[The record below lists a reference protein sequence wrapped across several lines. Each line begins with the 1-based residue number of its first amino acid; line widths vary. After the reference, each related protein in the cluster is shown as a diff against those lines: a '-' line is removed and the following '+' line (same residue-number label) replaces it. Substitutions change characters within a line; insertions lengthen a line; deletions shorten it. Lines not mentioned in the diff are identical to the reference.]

1 MSLRDRSNPT
11 VAYSRPAATFIILH
25 FPCVLFSEGGLGCI
39 ASQAVMKYAI
49 TIRKNKTGLE
59 FILNR
64 IVVPRTRLEL
74 TRANAH
80 HPLKVACL
88 PIPPPGPRFPPQ
100 RVFRC
105 ANIVTILFFPKYT
118 AKKLPV
124 TKLTR
129 QFDVVFEACGGPGS
143 VRHGCFGKRFIRRS
157 PSLRRGRKRLR
168 CGRLRKA
175 RSGCRARC
183 CGRKP
188 DRKRC
193 RSWSR
198 ATCGR
203 NSRRSTRPGR

>member
-59 FILNR
+59 IILNR
-64 IVVPRTRLEL
+64 FVVPRTRLEL

-80 HPLKVACL
+80 HPPQSGVSTNSTTWAS
-88 PIPPPGPRFPPQ
+88 IPAAAGFQ
-100 RVFRC
+100 VCKYSDYF
-105 ANIVTILFFPKYT
+105 VFPKIYG
-118 AKKLPV
+118 KNCRV

-188 DRKRC
+188 GRRRC

-203 NSRRSTRPGR
+203 NSRRSARPGR

>member
-59 FILNR
+59 IILNR
-64 IVVPRTRLEL
+64 FVVPRTRLEL

-118 AKKLPV
+118 AKKLPG
-124 TKLTR
+124 
-129 QFDVVFEACGGPGS
+129 QFRDPAIRHCFRS
-143 VRHGCFGKRFIRRS
+143 VRRS
-157 PSLRRGRKRLR
+157 RQRAARL
-168 CGRLRKA
+168 LRKA
-175 RSGCRARC
+175 VYSA
-183 CGRKP
+183 KSISS
-188 DRKRC
+188 KR
-193 RSWSR
+193 
-198 ATCGR
+198 
-203 NSRRSTRPGR
+203 

>member
-59 FILNR
+59 IILNR
-64 IVVPRTRLEL
+64 FVVPRMRLEL

-118 AKKLPV
+118 AKKLPGHE
-124 TKLTR
+124 TDPAIR
-129 QFDVVFEACGGPGS
+129 RCFRS
-143 VRHGCFGKRFIRRS
+143 VRRS
-157 PSLRRGRKRLR
+157 RQRAARL
-168 CGRLRKA
+168 LRKTVYSA
-175 RSGCRARC
+175 KSISS
-183 CGRKP
+183 
-188 DRKRC
+188 KR
-193 RSWSR
+193 
-198 ATCGR
+198 
-203 NSRRSTRPGR
+203 

>member
-59 FILNR
+59 IILNR
-64 IVVPRTRLEL
+64 FVVPRTRLEL

-118 AKKLPV
+118 AKKLPG
-124 TKLTR
+124 
-129 QFDVVFEACGGPGS
+129 QFRDPAIRRRFRS
-143 VRHGCFGKRFIRRS
+143 VRRS
-157 PSLRRGRKRLR
+157 RQRAARL
-168 CGRLRKA
+168 LRKA
-175 RSGCRARC
+175 VYSA
-183 CGRKP
+183 KSISS
-188 DRKRC
+188 KR
-193 RSWSR
+193 
-198 ATCGR
+198 
-203 NSRRSTRPGR
+203 

>member
-59 FILNR
+59 IILNR
-64 IVVPRTRLEL
+64 FVVPRTRLEL

-118 AKKLPV
+118 AKKLPGHE
-124 TKLTR
+124 TDPAIR
-129 QFDVVFEACGGPGS
+129 RCFRS

-157 PSLRRGRKRLR
+157 PSLRIGRKRLR

-188 DRKRC
+188 GRRRC

-203 NSRRSTRPGR
+203 NSRRSARPGR

>member
-59 FILNR
+59 IILNR
-64 IVVPRTRLEL
+64 FVVPRTRLEL

-118 AKKLPV
+118 ATKLPGHE
-124 TKLTR
+124 THPANR
-129 QFDVVFEACGGPGS
+129 RCFRS
-143 VRHGCFGKRFIRRS
+143 VRRS
-157 PSLRRGRKRLR
+157 RQRAARL
-168 CGRLRKA
+168 LRKTVYSA
-175 RSGCRARC
+175 KSISS
-183 CGRKP
+183 
-188 DRKRC
+188 KR
-193 RSWSR
+193 
-198 ATCGR
+198 
-203 NSRRSTRPGR
+203 

>member
-59 FILNR
+59 IILNR
-64 IVVPRTRLEL
+64 FVVPRTRLEL

-118 AKKLPV
+118 AKKLPGHETDPAIYEGENETYIEASV
-124 TKLTR
+124 ENSSSILYDKEIRNKPRTRRTK
-129 QFDVVFEACGGPGS
+129 
-143 VRHGCFGKRFIRRS
+143 
-157 PSLRRGRKRLR
+157 
-168 CGRLRKA
+168 
-175 RSGCRARC
+175 
-183 CGRKP
+183 
-188 DRKRC
+188 
-193 RSWSR
+193 
-198 ATCGR
+198 R
-203 NSRRSTRPGR
+203 NV